1 MQISKS
7 VLTDTHFSN
16 HPKNYMLR
24 LICEDGFFVSL
35 LGTGASVRQIG
46 FPSRQMDL
54 QNLALSFSQESSYFS
69 NPLYAGATLAPTA
82 GRISHGSLPVGD
94 HLYELSRNE
103 HGIHSLHGG
112 FENASFRVWE
122 LCSAS
127 VTPSGDA

>member
-35 LGTGASVRQIG
+35 LGTGASIRQIG

-54 QNLALSFSQESSYFS
+54 QNLALSFSQESTYFS

-94 HLYELSRNE
+94 HLYKPTGRE
-103 HGIHSLHGG
+103 
-112 FENASFRVWE
+112 
-122 LCSAS
+122 
-127 VTPSGDA
+127 P

>member
-16 HPKNYMLR
+16 HTKNYMLR

-54 QNLALSFSQESSYFS
+54 QNLALSFSQESTYV
-69 NPLYAGATLAPTA
+69 
-82 GRISHGSLPVGD
+82 SLPQ
-94 HLYELSRNE
+94 S
-103 HGIHSLHGG
+103 S
-112 FENASFRVWE
+112 
-122 LCSAS
+122 
-127 VTPSGDA
+127 